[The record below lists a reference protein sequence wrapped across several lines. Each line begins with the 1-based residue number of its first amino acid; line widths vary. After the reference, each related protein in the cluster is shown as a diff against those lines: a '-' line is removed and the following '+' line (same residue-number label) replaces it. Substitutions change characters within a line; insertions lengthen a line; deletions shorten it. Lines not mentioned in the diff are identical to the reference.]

1 MYLVTVHVAEA
12 CGSAVYVCQGSVCVY
27 IATVGQIRSD
37 QIGLSLP
44 SPHASRCGMGIVHTL
59 LTSRHRQKCVY
70 LYSNSK
76 RQGIVFSRRGLG
88 GGVSIALFL
97 SAGMLFSSSFFLTF
111 GEAGHMP
118 PILAAW
124 ATNIIFALVAIYLFN
139 RRITGRPIY
148 ESIKKLIPGGK

>member
-1 MYLVTVHVAEA
+1 MQWANRLPYLTQWH
-12 CGSAVYVCQGSVCVY
+12 YR
-27 IATVGQIRSD
+27 IAQPIICLITI
-37 QIGLSLP
+37 
-44 SPHASRCGMGIVHTL
+44 L
-59 LTSRHRQKCVY
+59 LAAP
-70 LYSNSK
+70 L
-76 RQGIVFSRRGLG
+76 GIVFSRRGLG

-124 ATNIIFALVAIYLFN
+124 ATNIVFALVAIYLFN

-148 ESIKKLIPGGK
+148 ESIKKLVPGGK